1 MSLKDQLVIIT
12 GASSGIGKSIAKRV
26 SKDGYHALI
35 TYNSN
40 KDGALDCKKQIE
52 ELGGECS
59 IVQLDV
65 KNFESV
71 ELELDQFLNNH
82 PELSL
87 FGLVSNAGITK
98 DTLTGLMSNNDF
110 RDVIETNLFGA
121 FYLMRWASKK
131 MLLKRRGSIVNISS
145 LSGQV
150 GNAGQLNYSASKA
163 GVIAM
168 TRSLSKE
175 VGRRGIRVN
184 SVAPGIIETKMIEEI
199 PFIEEM
205 KKNIPLKRIGK
216 PEEVASVV
224 SFLLSNDSS
233 YITGQTI
240 SVNGGL
246 FCS

>member
-1 MSLKDQLVIIT
+1 MSLSDQVVIIT
-12 GASSGIGKSIAKRV
+12 GGSSGIGKSIATRI
-26 SKDGYHALI
+26 SADGYHVLI
-35 TYNSN
+35 SYNSN
-40 KDGALDCKKQIE
+40 KDGALSCQKEVE
-52 ELGGECS
+52 EAGGQCS
-59 IVQLDV
+59 IIQFDV
-65 KNFESV
+65 SNKENV
-71 ELELDQFLNNH
+71 EGKLEQFFTDN
-82 PELSL
+82 EKLSL
-87 FGLVSNAGITK
+87 YGLVSNAGITK
-98 DTLTGLMSNNDF
+98 DTLTGLMSDDDF

-121 FYLMRWASKK
+121 FYLLRWCAKK
-131 MLLKRRGSIVNISS
+131 MLLKKKGSIVTISS
-145 LSGQV
+145 LSGQI

-184 SVAPGIIETKMIEEI
+184 SVAPGIIRTKMTEEI
-199 PFIEEM
+199 PFLDEM
-205 KKNIPLKRIGK
+205 KKNIPLKRIGE

-224 SFLLSNDSS
+224 SFLLSKDST